1 MRNIWKFW
9 TSQKPFQNKPGE
21 MCVWKRGSFLPGI
34 YSHTEGIK
42 PGKNKLK
49 AIKDAKSPTDIN
61 MIRSFVGLCIF
72 FRMHI
77 KDFALITAPLFRLT
91 WKDLGYKSGP

>member
-1 MRNIWKFW
+1 VFGNEEVSYLGF
-9 TSQKPFQNKPGE
+9 TLTP
-21 MCVWKRGSFLPGI
+21 
-34 YSHTEGIK
+34 EGIK

-61 MIRSFVGLCIF
+61 MIRSFVGLFNF